1 MKQKLLLLLLITS
14 YSISVFSQTQQKFYY
29 DSEWKGTSK
38 NNAEFYRIF
47 KTNDNGDPIGEVKDY
62 FITGELQSRIDGAS
76 YIDKYDDSKSIFI
89 GFSKGFFKSGNK
101 EFEILHD
108 KNGAVLT
115 HKIWYEN
122 GNLRYDAT
130 YKDGEYHGLFKTY
143 YENGNKAREI
153 EYSLGVLNGY
163 WLDYYESGKLYRKF
177 EFKNGELTDKFFIE
191 CDEFGKC
198 QKVFYENFSTDDNI
212 NKWPLF
218 SEKDYKSKITA
229 EKGLEMETKTTNG
242 FSQLIRIPLD
252 LENNFSIETIV
263 DFKSGEPDSGHG
275 IIWGFK
281 DWDNYYYYVISANGY
296 YKVGAK
302 TEGINLDLVEWSES
316 KHINKNYQRNLIK
329 VLRANDNLYFSI
341 NGSLVHSDEFY
352 SFRGNGVGFYIL
364 SGKKELLFENLII
377 KQDLG
382 GELVSNAVPSANY
395 SDWKGNG
402 TGFFISKDGYLAT
415 NYHVVAEASDIEIE
429 FIRNGQKQNYQAK
442 VIQSDKQNDLA
453 ILKIDDNTF
462 KSFQTIPY
470 NFKTSLTDVG
480 SNVFALGYPMALSVM
495 GTEIKFTD
503 GKISSKTGFQGD
515 ISTYQMTTPI
525 QPGNSG
531 GPLFDFDGNLIGV
544 NSAKIRADVADNV
557 SYAIKTSYLKNLIDV
572 LPTTLHL
579 PNDKT
584 IMNKTLTEKIKIISD
599 YVVLIRIK

>member
-1 MKQKLLLLLLITS
+1 MRQIIMLLFLATYCVTVLG
-14 YSISVFSQTQQKFYY
+14 QTQQKFYY

-38 NNAEFYRIF
+38 SNAEFYRVF
-47 KTNDNGDPIGEVKDY
+47 KTNESGDPIGEVKDY
-62 FITGELQSRIDGAS
+62 FITGELQSTIDGAS
-76 YIDKYDDSKSIFI
+76 YIDKYDDSKSVFI

-108 KNGAVLT
+108 KNGQVLT
-115 HKIWYEN
+115 HKIWFEN

-130 YKDGEYHGLFKTY
+130 FKDGKYNGLFKTY

-153 EYSLGVLNGY
+153 EYSLGIPDGN
-163 WLDYYESGKLYRKF
+163 WFDYYETGKLFRKF
-177 EFKNGELTDKFFIE
+177 VFKNGELIDKFFTE

-198 QKVFYENFSTDDNI
+198 QKVFYENFTSEENI
-212 NKWPLF
+212 NNWPLF

-229 EKGLEMETKTTNG
+229 EKGLLMDSKTENG

-263 DFKSGEPDSGHG
+263 DFKSGEPNSGHG

-281 DWDNYYYYVISANGY
+281 DWDNYYYFVLSANGY

-302 TEGINLDLVEWSES
+302 TEGINLELVKWTESEF
-316 KHINKNYQRNLIK
+316 INKNYQRNLIK
-329 VLRANDNLYFSI
+329 VLRASDKLYFSI
-341 NGSLVHSDEFY
+341 NGSLVHSDDFY
-352 SFRGNGVGFYIL
+352 TFRGNGVGFFIL
-364 SGKKELLFENLII
+364 SGKKEVLFENLII

-382 GELVSNAVPSANY
+382 AELAANNITN
-395 SDWKGNG
+395 SDYNEWKGNG

-415 NYHVVAEASDIEIE
+415 NYHVVADASDIEIE
-429 FIRNGQKQNYQAK
+429 FIRNGQKQNFKAK

-453 ILKIDDNTF
+453 ILKIDDN
-462 KSFQTIPY
+462 SFNPFINIPY

-531 GPLFDFDGNLIGV
+531 GPLFDFDGNLIGI

-557 SYAIKTSYLKNLIDV
+557 SYAIKSSYLKNLIDV
-572 LPTTLHL
+572 LPTTLSL